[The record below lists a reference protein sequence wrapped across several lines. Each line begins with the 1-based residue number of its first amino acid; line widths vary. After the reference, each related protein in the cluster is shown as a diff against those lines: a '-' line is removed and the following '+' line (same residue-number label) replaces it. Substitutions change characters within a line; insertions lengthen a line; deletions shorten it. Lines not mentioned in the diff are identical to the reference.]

1 MYIMLNR
8 RSLIAI
14 AVAGSALA
22 GSNAFAQDQATV
34 GIQTQTNYSI
44 DGSITAV
51 DPTARTV
58 TITAADGAARTLNV
72 SPAAANLASTKVG
85 DNVSLNVEDTRTFVL
100 SSPNVKTP
108 QAGSATVGAAVG
120 AGQNMTGAA
129 VTQSITNWWVTAV
142 NPAANT
148 ITLVSPHSGPIRTY
162 NVTNPASQQQ
172 LSRVNPGDSLTDIN
186 SRIVVVSITPKS

>member
-1 MYIMLNR
+1 MFAR

-14 AVAGSALA
+14 VLVSSALA
-22 GSNAFAQDQATV
+22 ATAVIAQDQATV

-44 DGSITAV
+44 DGRITAV

-58 TITAADGAARTLNV
+58 TITAADGGARTLNV

-85 DNVSLNVEDTRTFVL
+85 DNVSLSIEDTRTFVL
-100 SSPNVKTP
+100 SPPNVKTP
-108 QAGSATVGAAVG
+108 QPGRARVGAAVEV
-120 AGQNMTGAA
+120 GQGVAGAA
-129 VTQSITNWWVTAV
+129 VTQSITNWWVTGV

-148 ITLVSPHSGPIRTY
+148 ITLVSPNSGPVRTF

-172 LSRVNPGDSLTDIN
+172 LSRVKPGDNLTDIN
-186 SRIVVVSITPKS
+186 SRVAVVAITPRS

>member
-1 MYIMLNR
+1 MFDR

-14 AVAGSALA
+14 VLVSSALA
-22 GSNAFAQDQATV
+22 ATPALAQDQATV

-44 DGSITAV
+44 DGRIAAV

-58 TITAADGAARTLNV
+58 TITQAGGAARTLNV

-85 DNVSLNVEDTRTFVL
+85 DNVSLNIEDTRTFVL
-100 SSPNVKTP
+100 SGPNVKTP

-120 AGQNMTGAA
+120 AGQSVTGAA
-129 VTQSITNWWVTAV
+129 VTQSIANWWVTAV

-148 ITLVSPHSGPIRTY
+148 ITLVSPNSGPVRTY

-172 LSRVNPGDSLTDIN
+172 LSRVKPGDSLTDIN
-186 SRIVVVSITPKS
+186 SRVAVVSITPKS